1 MFILSIR
8 GLTQSVLL
16 KLSDEHKSKLNDDII
31 PTRCVIKK

>member
-16 KLSDEHKSKLNDDII
+16 KLSDEHKSQLIDDII
-31 PTRCVIKK
+31 PTRCVITR